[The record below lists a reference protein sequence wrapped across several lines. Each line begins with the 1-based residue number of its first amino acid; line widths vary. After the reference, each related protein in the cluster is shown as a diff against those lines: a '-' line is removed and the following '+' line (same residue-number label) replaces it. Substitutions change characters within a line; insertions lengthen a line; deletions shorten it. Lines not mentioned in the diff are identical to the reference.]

1 MNSKLIISLLA
12 AIALV
17 GCTSMRPMDAAR
29 VDLASQLEPGDHL
42 VVYESSG
49 RVLDMKFRD
58 IEEQRIRGWDTES
71 SGPVSVAVADIE
83 RLEIEKVD
91 GVKTTLAVAGG
102 TVAIAIV
109 AAGAAILGSAAILAG
124 GA

>member
-1 MNSKLIISLLA
+1 MNSKLIICLVA

-29 VDLASQLEPGDHL
+29 ADLATQLDAGDHL
-42 VVYESSG
+42 VVYERSG
-49 RVLDMKFRD
+49 RVLDMKYRD
-58 IEEQRIRGWDTES
+58 IEDERIRGWATDT
-71 SGPVSVAVADIE
+71 SGPVSVAVADVE

-102 TVAIAIV
+102 TVAIAIIAV
-109 AAGAAILGSAAILAG
+109 GAAVVGSAAILAG

>member
-1 MNSKLIISLLA
+1 MNNKLIICLVA

-29 VDLASQLEPGDHL
+29 VDLATQLDPGDHL
-42 VVYESSG
+42 VVYERSG

-58 IEEQRIRGWDTES
+58 IEDERIRGWATDT

-102 TVAIAIV
+102 TIAIAVIAV
-109 AAGAAILGSAAILAG
+109 GAAVFGSAAILAG